1 MREIKFRAWDGLRMT
16 TSGIMFN
23 TSTGCLEIPTAYS
36 LNLEEIPKEKR
47 MILMQYT
54 GLKDKNGTEIYEGDI
69 CKAIRGEQEKPNTRY
84 EIKGKVIWFRGGFEV
99 FNKHL
104 QDFYTDD
111 KGNLKDCSWCWHGHN
126 NLPNIYEEII
136 EIEIIGNIYE
146 NPELTNKQNH

>member
-54 GLKDKNGTEIYEGDI
+54 GLKDKNGKEIYEGDVLK
-69 CKAIRGEQEKPNTRY
+69 CFDLEYLDMPDFKGVVAINDCEFFLKEKNNEPIELWSDGTNDYFTMSLIQTD
-84 EIKGKVIWFRGGFEV
+84 ECCEV
-99 FNKHL
+99 
-104 QDFYTDD
+104 
-111 KGNLKDCSWCWHGHN
+111 
-126 NLPNIYEEII
+126 
-136 EIEIIGNIYE
+136 IGNIYE